1 MASNSSGYYYWR
13 NGGGSTARRQTAAA
27 RRKESI
33 CVPLAAAQ
41 ASLAKQS
48 KQAKEGKGR
57 KSPNSGAGQVVWV
70 WDNLWPPESK
80 TTAKRMRSKK
90 LAIFQLSWL
99 LYSAPSYMIWV
110 PKSDKDLFEF
120 PLDNHQIL
128 CFLTYLLPSSN
139 VYDMCSYEQICTFTI
154 KTSGKDTKTCLES
167 RV

>member
-1 MASNSSGYYYWR
+1 MYVSNPLSSISTVSPSKKTGLKSGFKLFWLLLLEKR
-13 NGGGSTARRQTAAA
+13 RRRHGGGGAAAA

-41 ASLAKQS
+41 ASLAKQA

-99 LYSAPSYMIWV
+99 L
-110 PKSDKDLFEF
+110 
-120 PLDNHQIL
+120 
-128 CFLTYLLPSSN
+128 LLL
-139 VYDMCSYEQICTFTI
+139 YCSLLHTWFGSLSRT
-154 KTSGKDTKTCLES
+154 KTSLNSHWTTIRFCAF
-167 RV
+167 VHTYYVVHT

>member
-1 MASNSSGYYYWR
+1 MSPSKKTGLKSGFKLFWLLLLEKR
-13 NGGGSTARRQTAAA
+13 RRRHGGGGAAAA

-41 ASLAKQS
+41 ASLAKQA
-48 KQAKEGKGR
+48 KQAMQAKEGKGR

-99 LYSAPSYMIWV
+99 LYYS
-110 PKSDKDLFEF
+110 
-120 PLDNHQIL
+120 
-128 CFLTYLLPSSN
+128 LLLHTWFGSLSR
-139 VYDMCSYEQICTFTI
+139 T
-154 KTSGKDTKTCLES
+154 KTSALNSHWTTIRFCAFVHTK
-167 RV
+167 VI

>member
-1 MASNSSGYYYWR
+1 MASNSLVIIT
-13 NGGGSTARRQTAAA
+13 GGERE
-27 RRKESI
+27 ESI
-33 CVPLAAAQ
+33 CVPLPAQ
-41 ASLAKQS
+41 ARQPAS
-48 KQAKEGKGR
+48 KQACRGR

-128 CFLTYLLPSSN
+128 CFLTYLLPNSN
-139 VYDMCSYEQICTFTI
+139 VYDMCSYEQICTFAI
-154 KTSGKDTKTCLES
+154 KISGKDTKTFLES

>member
-13 NGGGSTARRQTAAA
+13 NGGGGKAAAA

-41 ASLAKQS
+41 ASLAKQA

-99 LYSAPSYMIWV
+99 LYYSLLLHTWFGSLSRTKTSLNSHWTTIRFCA
-110 PKSDKDLFEF
+110 
-120 PLDNHQIL
+120 
-128 CFLTYLLPSSN
+128 FLHTYYLVLMYLTCVLMN
-139 VYDMCSYEQICTFTI
+139 KYICTYVYD
-154 KTSGKDTKTCLES
+154 
-167 RV
+167 